1 MTYDDVLLLLEAPGL
16 ALRDLEAATER
27 YERAFT
33 RVAGGAIRYDK
44 ENVQGG
50 GSDPDMPLIM
60 VAQRSIELDE
70 AQRAY
75 DTAVEAAEH
84 AIGILPDWR
93 KQFVLTSRYVDTPA
107 LTWPQIAEDLG
118 LSLRQTYRMKN
129 NAINDICKMTD
140 GRVLA
145 AVS

>member
-1 MTYDDVLLLLEAPGL
+1 MTTFYSFSKHPAWRFETW
-16 ALRDLEAATER
+16 R
-27 YERAFT
+27 
-33 RVAGGAIRYDK
+33 
-44 ENVQGG
+44 
-50 GSDPDMPLIM
+50 
-60 VAQRSIELDE
+60 QRRSVTS
-70 AQRAY
+70 AHSPAWQ
-75 DTAVEAAEH
+75 AAEH
-84 AIGILPDWR
+84 AIGSLPDWR

-107 LTWPQIAEDLG
+107 LTWPQIAEALG

>member
-1 MTYDDVLLLLEAPGL
+1 MTTFSSFSKHPAGRFVTWRQRRSVTSAHSP
-16 ALRDLEAATER
+16 AWQVER
-27 YERAFT
+27 
-33 RVAGGAIRYDK
+33 IRYDK

-70 AQRAY
+70 AQHAY
-75 DTAVEAAEH
+75 TVAVEAAEH

-107 LTWPQIAEDLG
+107 LTWPQIAEALG

>member
-16 ALRDLEAATER
+16 ALQDLEAATER

-33 RVAGGAIRYDK
+33 RVAGGARP
-44 ENVQGG
+44 VQAAKCEAG
-50 GSDPDMPLIM
+50 
-60 VAQRSIELDE
+60 ADE
-70 AQRAY
+70 FPR
-75 DTAVEAAEH
+75 EAAEH
-84 AIGILPDWR
+84 AIGSLPDWR

-107 LTWPQIAEDLG
+107 LTWPQIAEALG

>member
-1 MTYDDVLLLLEAPGL
+1 MPINNTEATGAAIAAPGSRPVYT
-16 ALRDLEAATER
+16 AD
-27 YERAFT
+27 
-33 RVAGGAIRYDK
+33 VVI
-44 ENVQGG
+44 
-50 GSDPDMPLIM
+50 
-60 VAQRSIELDE
+60 IE
-70 AQRAY
+70 
-75 DTAVEAAEH
+75 
-84 AIGILPDWR
+84 ILPDWR

-107 LTWPQIAEDLG
+107 LTWPQIAEALG

>member
-1 MTYDDVLLLLEAPGL
+1 MTTFSSFSKHPAGRFVTW
-16 ALRDLEAATER
+16 RQRRSVTS
-27 YERAFT
+27 RAFT

-107 LTWPQIAEDLG
+107 LTWPQIAEALG
-118 LSLRQTYRMKN
+118 LSLRPDVPHEEQCHQRHLQ
-129 NAINDICKMTD
+129 DD
-140 GRVLA
+140 
-145 AVS
+145 